1 LRKTA
6 PWKNPKLE
14 YNQRMTSKKSAPRS
28 VLGRVKVSY
37 PRIQRLLVPL
47 DFSGKSR
54 QALRYA
60 IPLAQKFMA
69 KIHLV
74 HVLPPPGKADKN
86 ELIHEKMKAL
96 KRITQMS
103 EQLLP
108 PRLRAENA
116 VLAGKPAEAILSLA
130 EKNDID
136 LIVLTTKGGSGLK
149 RALVGSTAEH
159 IMRHA
164 SCPVFSVRRH

>member
-1 LRKTA
+1 
-6 PWKNPKLE
+6 
-14 YNQRMTSKKSAPRS
+14 MTLKKAAARS

-37 PRIQRLLVPL
+37 PRIQHLLVPL

-60 IPLAQKFMA
+60 IPLAQKFTA

-74 HVLPPPGKADKN
+74 HVLPPSGKTTKDEQN
-86 ELIHEKMKAL
+86 DQRMIAL
-96 KRITQMS
+96 KRLTQMS
-103 EQLLP
+103 VQLLP

-116 VLAGKPAEAILSLA
+116 VLTGKPAEAILSLV
-130 EKNDID
+130 EKNNID
-136 LIVLTTKGGSGLK
+136 LIVLTTKGGSGLR

-164 SCPVFSVRRH
+164 PCPVMSLRRT